1 MIRKIRRLV
10 DLRKLIT
17 FEDRMAALEAQGRD
31 VQNRLRNHMTALNN
45 HMTALKNMRA
55 RIDALQRNQKNQKN
69 TLQKQGENMRARI
82 DALQRNQKNQKN
94 TLQKQGENMRARI
107 DTLQR
112 RVRVLELKFDHF
124 DEQVD
129 LLKSSL
135 EVPQDLVEAFF
146 EWKARTPIPSDP
158 LVTVAV
164 ATYNRARLLTERCI
178 PSVLGQT
185 YDNLELIVV
194 GDGCTDETEEAI
206 AEIRDPRLTFVNLPQ
221 RGSYPAEP
229 MRRWMVAG
237 TQALNKAMSM
247 ARGDF
252 VTHLDDDD
260 EYMPDRLEKLVEFAI
275 ENECD
280 FVWHPFWLEDS
291 EGNWTLIEAPRFVR
305 TQISTSSVFYRSWF
319 TRLEW
324 DINAH
329 LLMEPGDWNRF
340 RRVKYVGPATMRYPE
355 PLLKHYRERRQ
366 SQ

>member
-45 HMTALKNMRA
+45 HMTALK
-55 RIDALQRNQKNQKN
+55 
-69 TLQKQGENMRARI
+69 NMRARI

-319 TRLEW
+319 T
-324 DINAH
+324 
-329 LLMEPGDWNRF
+329 
-340 RRVKYVGPATMRYPE
+340 
-355 PLLKHYRERRQ
+355 
-366 SQ
+366 